1 MLAHNALAN
10 GASSSCER
18 VGSLLHEMHQDQ
30 LTSPRTVRRLRL
42 REAKV
47 QCIGSARDEELLA
60 ALVDLFVQSGKNPIL
75 QKRQRWVRRRS
86 DIPEEGPIPNSS
98 PKDVVGARA
107 EALALS
113 AQNDLASL
121 AVKESLAATFIGVDC
136 LMRRHKSMQ
145 PECLLPSTC
154 KVQLLLTG
162 RLASCRFRNCSP
174 SSNQVVQQRS
184 SAQGQPCVSSSL
196 SGWSPKKANPGR
208 LPKMLC
214 GRVLAR
220 IPKPKMFKKLFVRE
234 FVASTG
240 CLQGKPG
247 DRQSGFV

>member
-121 AVKESLAATFIGVDC
+121 AVKESLAATFIGAGLSYEETQKYATRV
-136 LMRRHKSMQ
+136 
-145 PECLLPSTC
+145 P
-154 KVQLLLTG
+154 V
-162 RLASCRFRNCSP
+162 
-174 SSNQVVQQRS
+174 
-184 SAQGQPCVSSSL
+184 AQY
-196 SGWSPKKANPGR
+196 
-208 LPKMLC
+208 
-214 GRVLAR
+214 
-220 IPKPKMFKKLFVRE
+220 
-234 FVASTG
+234 
-240 CLQGKPG
+240 LQGATLV
-247 DRQSGFV
+247 DRKTGKLQIQELQPFIKSGRAAKKQCPRSTMRQQLAEWLESEEGQSWQAAKDALWKGFGEDTEAQNV